1 MVQKIQL
8 TDTEAR
14 KRIAKALNVSMSY
27 VSMACNFQRNGE
39 TAKKIRRAALNNGG
53 VLLKEATNN

>member
-14 KRIAKALNVSMSY
+14 KRIAKTLNVSKSY
-27 VSMACNFQRNGE
+27 ISLALNFQRDSD
-39 TAKKIRRAALNNGG
+39 TARKIRRAALNSGG
-53 VLLKEATNN
+53 VLLKEAN

>member
-14 KRIAKALNVSMSY
+14 KRIAKTLKVSKSYISLAL
-27 VSMACNFQRNGE
+27 NFQRDSD
-39 TAKKIRRAALNNGG
+39 TAKKIRRAALNSGG
-53 VLLKEATNN
+53 VLLKEAN

>member
-14 KRIAKALNVSMSY
+14 KRIAKTLNVSKSY
-27 VSMACNFQRNGE
+27 ISLALNFQRDSD
-39 TAKKIRRAALNNGG
+39 TARKIRRAALNNGG
-53 VLLKEATNN
+53 VLLKEAN